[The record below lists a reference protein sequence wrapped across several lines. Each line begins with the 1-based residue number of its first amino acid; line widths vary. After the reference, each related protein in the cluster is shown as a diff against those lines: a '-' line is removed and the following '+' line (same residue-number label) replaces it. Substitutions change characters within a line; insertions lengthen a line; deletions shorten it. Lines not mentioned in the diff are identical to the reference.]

1 MTTGR
6 VRGGFNQYGFTVGI
20 LMLDTRF
27 PRIPGDMGNA
37 QTFPFPVRYQ
47 RVTGA
52 DPDLVVRRGAEG
64 LLPAFVEGAQAL
76 EREGVGAITTNCGFL
91 IKYQAQLARAVRVPV
106 FTSSLLLVPLVHR
119 MLPPGGRVGVMTVN
133 AGTLT
138 PDHLTS
144 AGIGAEVPLAVVGM
158 ETEKEFTRALL
169 DNELELDVDLAR
181 EEHVRVARRLV
192 ADHPDIGAIVLECT
206 NMPPY
211 TADIQRETGRPVRR
225 LLGRGRACSVFSP
238 PARCALT
245 RPTYRAALSANR
257 ASSAARLGI
266 SIECFFLFPR
276 LREVDEALTADPTLA
291 DRVTEVHPELS
302 FRALAGAPIGL
313 VEPKRSPRGLSRRL
327 APLDRKSTRLNSSHR
342 TISD

>member
-1 MTTGR
+1 MTSGR
-6 VRGGFNQYGFTVGI
+6 VGGGFNQYGFTVGI

-27 PRIPGDMGNA
+27 PRIVGDMGNA
-37 QTFPFPVRYQ
+37 RTFPFPVRYQ

-91 IKYQAQLARAVRVPV
+91 IKYQAPLARSVRVPV

-119 MLPPGGRVGVMTVN
+119 MLAPGGRVGVMTVN
-133 AGTLT
+133 AGSLT
-138 PDHLTS
+138 PEHLTG
-144 AGIGAEVPLAVVGM
+144 AGIGPEVPLAVVGM

-192 ADHPDIGAIVLECT
+192 SEHPDVGAIVLECT

-211 TADIQRETGRPVRR
+211 TADIQRETGRPVFDIVTLVTMVHDALVAGQPPRR
-225 LLGRGRACSVFSP
+225 A
-238 PARCALT
+238 
-245 RPTYRAALSANR
+245 
-257 ASSAARLGI
+257 
-266 SIECFFLFPR
+266 
-276 LREVDEALTADPTLA
+276 
-291 DRVTEVHPELS
+291 
-302 FRALAGAPIGL
+302 
-313 VEPKRSPRGLSRRL
+313 
-327 APLDRKSTRLNSSHR
+327 
-342 TISD
+342 

>member
-27 PRIPGDMGNA
+27 PRIHGDMGNA
-37 QTFPFPVRYQ
+37 TTFPFPVRYH

-119 MLPPGGRVGVMTVN
+119 TLPPGQRIGIMTVN

-138 PDHLTS
+138 PEHLTG
-144 AGIGAEVPLAVVGM
+144 AGIGADVPLAVVGM

-211 TADIQRETGRPVRR
+211 
-225 LLGRGRACSVFSP
+225 S
-238 PARCALT
+238 
-245 RPTYRAALSANR
+245 AALQQE
-257 ASSAARLGI
+257 LGLPVYDIYTMI
-266 SIECFFLFPR
+266 SWFHGGLRPR
-276 LREVDEALTADPTLA
+276 VFA
-291 DRVTEVHPELS
+291 
-302 FRALAGAPIGL
+302 
-313 VEPKRSPRGLSRRL
+313 
-327 APLDRKSTRLNSSHR
+327 
-342 TISD
+342 